1 MLALKRYA
9 VKTALPNGLDNLLAH
24 ARPPHGDPP
33 NILRILHAVCEV
45 YGYID
50 PQFIPAIAQSQ
61 GVTEADVAGVLSY
74 YPSLSTQPAG
84 RHRIQVCL
92 GESCLANRCDRVV
105 EAIQSALG
113 IPLGQTTP
121 DGRFTLEPVSCVG
134 NCALSP
140 SVRIDGA
147 LQGQVRPGDVP
158 RLLDRYR

>member
-1 MLALKRYA
+1 M
-9 VKTALPNGLDNLLAH
+9 KTVLPNGLDDLLLR
-24 ARPPHGDPP
+24 ARPPHGEPP
-33 NILRILHAVCEV
+33 NILRVLHAVRDA
-45 YGYID
+45 YGHID

-74 YPSLSTQPAG
+74 YPSLYTQPAG

-147 LQGQVRPGDVP
+147 LQGRVRPGDVP

>member
-1 MLALKRYA
+1 M
-9 VKTALPNGLDNLLAH
+9 KTVLPNGLDDLLAR
-24 ARPPHGDPP
+24 ARPPHEEPP
-33 NILRILHAVCEV
+33 NILRVLHAVCEA
-45 YGYID
+45 YGHID
-50 PQFIPAIAQSQ
+50 PRFIPAIAQSQ

-74 YPSLSTQPAG
+74 YPSLYTQPAG

-113 IPLGQTTP
+113 VPLGQTTP

-147 LQGQVRPGDVP
+147 LQGQVRPGDVAC
-158 RLLDRYR
+158 LLDRYR

>member
-1 MLALKRYA
+1 MKI
-9 VKTALPNGLDNLLAH
+9 ALPNGLADLLAR
-24 ARPPHGDPP
+24 ARPPHGEPP
-33 NILRILHAVCEV
+33 NILRVLHAVCEV

-61 GVTEADVAGVLSY
+61 GATEADVAGVLSY
-74 YPSLSTQPAG
+74 YPSLSIQPAG
-84 RHRIQVCL
+84 RHCIQLCL
-92 GESCLANRCDRVV
+92 GESCLANRCDRVA

-113 IPLGQTTP
+113 IPLGRTTP

-140 SVRIDGA
+140 SVRIDGE
-147 LQGQVRPGDVP
+147 LQGRVRPGDVP